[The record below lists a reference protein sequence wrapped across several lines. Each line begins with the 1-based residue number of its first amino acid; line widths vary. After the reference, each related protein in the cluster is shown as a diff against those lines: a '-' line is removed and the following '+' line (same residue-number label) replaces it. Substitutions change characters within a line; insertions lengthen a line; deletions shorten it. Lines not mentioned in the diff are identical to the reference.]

1 MDSIRLLRRLV
12 RDCRIAVCR
21 SLTRLLSC
29 VRAGRM
35 PCKDPSPLLTTF
47 LAFSPHLP
55 APISSEPPVGGPEIS
70 STYGQYD
77 LVGFPKASAFWYRTQ
92 WLLTIADGPDKTF
105 PTQGAHEVH
114 IVESWE
120 SPDSWNQ
127 TKGNATRVIHAYT
140 SAASVELYVNNKT
153 QGSRT
158 VIPMKQGPGS
168 YAEWLDV
175 PWEAGELRAVARD
188 GAGSAVATATRF
200 TNAVGKGK
208 LAVSVDAPSAMT
220 GTGTAVLLD
229 GHDAAMV
236 RASIL
241 DAEGRV
247 QHLATDNVTFR
258 VVSGPGTIQGTGNG
272 DPHSQLAND
281 SPWHTAYHG
290 LVRGVVRVN
299 SGAGRPAAE
308 RTLLAAID
316 IDGPMAAANTAQRIL
331 DEQLRADPEP
341 IVVEA
346 SAPGFEP
353 ARITIATST
362 DADTH
367 SVFASAAAA
376 AGKPVDF
383 FGHSNSLS
391 V

>member
-140 SAASVELYVNNKT
+140 SAASVELYVN
-153 QGSRT
+153 R
-158 VIPMKQGPGS
+158 
-168 YAEWLDV
+168 
-175 PWEAGELRAVARD
+175 
-188 GAGSAVATATRF
+188 
-200 TNAVGKGK
+200 
-208 LAVSVDAPSAMT
+208 
-220 GTGTAVLLD
+220 
-229 GHDAAMV
+229 
-236 RASIL
+236 
-241 DAEGRV
+241 
-247 QHLATDNVTFR
+247 
-258 VVSGPGTIQGTGNG
+258 
-272 DPHSQLAND
+272 
-281 SPWHTAYHG
+281 
-290 LVRGVVRVN
+290 
-299 SGAGRPAAE
+299 
-308 RTLLAAID
+308 
-316 IDGPMAAANTAQRIL
+316 
-331 DEQLRADPEP
+331 
-341 IVVEA
+341 
-346 SAPGFEP
+346 
-353 ARITIATST
+353 
-362 DADTH
+362 
-367 SVFASAAAA
+367 
-376 AGKPVDF
+376 
-383 FGHSNSLS
+383 
-391 V
+391 